1 MRKGQKTMKREMDIF
16 DLPSEWHDEFNST
29 PTPYKYANNISLD
42 AYVRMITCGK
52 GYPNGKIPS
61 EVVERYNKCIKK

>member
-1 MRKGQKTMKREMDIF
+1 MELDIF
-16 DLPSEWHDEFNST
+16 DLPQEELDELT
-29 PTPYKYANNISLD
+29 KDVVMTPYKYANNISLD

-61 EVVERYNKCIKK
+61 EVVKRYNKCIK

>member
-1 MRKGQKTMKREMDIF
+1 MERELDIF
-16 DLPSEWHDEFNST
+16 DLPSEEFDKLFGDYT
-29 PTPYKYANNISLD
+29 PTPYKYKGNITLD

-52 GYPNGKIPS
+52 GFSDKIPT

>member
-1 MRKGQKTMKREMDIF
+1 MKKEMDILDFLVENEDFF
-16 DLPSEWHDEFNST
+16 DNCA

-42 AYVRMITCGK
+42 AYVRMITGGT

>member
-1 MRKGQKTMKREMDIF
+1 MERQMDIF
-16 DLPSEWHDEFNST
+16 DLPSEWHDVFNST
-29 PTPYKYANNISLD
+29 PTPYPYKYANNISLD

>member
-1 MRKGQKTMKREMDIF
+1 MERELDIF
-16 DLPSEWHDEFNST
+16 DLPSEEFDKLFDDYT

-61 EVVERYNKCIKK
+61 EVVKRYNKCIK